1 MIEEIIRQ
9 LNQKED
15 LDFLSMQSAVESIMT
30 GEVDDDAIEA
40 FLLALN
46 QKGIKEIEITAAARV
61 MQEKSLSFPLGDGD
75 HIDTCGTGGT
85 GIHTF
90 NCSTA
95 SAFVAAAGGAAV
107 TKHGNRAISSKSGSA
122 DLLLEA
128 GADIGH
134 DRENLENIF
143 NKVGFIFLFAPLHH
157 ESMKYV
163 MPARQRIGKK
173 LYLICLDLTQILVEQ
188 NDKF

>member
-61 MQEKSLSFPLGDGD
+61 MQEKSLFFPLGDGD

-95 SAFVAAAGGAAV
+95 SSFVAAASESARLAALD
-107 TKHGNRAISSKSGSA
+107 RCSSS
-122 DLLLEA
+122 
-128 GADIGH
+128 
-134 DRENLENIF
+134 
-143 NKVGFIFLFAPLHH
+143 
-157 ESMKYV
+157 
-163 MPARQRIGKK
+163 
-173 LYLICLDLTQILVEQ
+173 
-188 NDKF
+188 